1 MFACALQTMA
11 PDNRPVGVAEV
22 AIAIHFFIFVA
33 FEALAHRGHII
44 TSEVGH
50 FLYVAVADFAI
61 DSG

>member
-1 MFACALQTMA
+1 MA
-11 PDNRPVGVAEV
+11 PDNCPVGVAKF
-22 AIAIHFFIFVA
+22 AIAIHFFILVA
-33 FEALAHRGHII
+33 FEALAHRGHIT

>member
-1 MFACALQTMA
+1 MT
-11 PDNRPVGVAEV
+11 PDNCPVGVAKF
-22 AIAIHFFIFVA
+22 AIAIHFFILVA
-33 FEALAHRGHII
+33 FEALAHRGHIT